1 MGLTVPENRKCFKLT
16 RALMG
21 RKASTP
27 GGLSKS
33 GIIPFSSRVTKEW
46 NLNPIAVTI
55 AKNMICRTSLG

>member
-33 GIIPFSSRVTKEW
+33 GIIPFSSRVTKE
-46 NLNPIAVTI
+46 
-55 AKNMICRTSLG
+55 